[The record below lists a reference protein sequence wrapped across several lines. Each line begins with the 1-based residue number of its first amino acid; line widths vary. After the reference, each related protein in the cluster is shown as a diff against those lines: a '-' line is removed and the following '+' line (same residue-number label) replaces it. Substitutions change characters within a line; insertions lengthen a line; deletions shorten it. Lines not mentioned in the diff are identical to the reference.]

1 MEAEVVAKGE
11 AQVQAERERLY
22 RELAVAKDQALQQM
36 MNQAADLAAMIS
48 TKAVR
53 RQLNADD
60 HRRLLD
66 EALDDMREAVAQR
79 QARQGTTA

>member
-1 MEAEVVAKGE
+1 
-11 AQVQAERERLY
+11 
-22 RELAVAKDQALQQM
+22 M